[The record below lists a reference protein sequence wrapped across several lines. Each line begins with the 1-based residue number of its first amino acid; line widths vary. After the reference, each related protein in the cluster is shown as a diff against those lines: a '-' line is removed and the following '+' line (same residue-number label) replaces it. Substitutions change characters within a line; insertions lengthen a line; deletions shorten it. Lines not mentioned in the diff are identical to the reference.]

1 MKCCTSKTPNL
12 STPAKVETLKAS
24 AVIDG
29 SGNVNEKL
37 DSNWT
42 QCGKEWV
49 EIVTKGSREFFRD
62 RQVGEDITHQITMRW
77 SKRASKYTTKD
88 RLRLDGRKL
97 HIKNPPINVDENDR
111 WLVFECV
118 EVPVL

>member
-1 MKCCTSKTPNL
+1 MKCCLSNAKKLNTPV
-12 STPAKVETLKAS
+12 TVECHKKNAT
-24 AVIDG
+24 VDG
-29 SGNVNEKL
+29 SGNINEKL

-49 EIVTKGSREFFRD
+49 EIITKGSREFFRD
-62 RQVGEDITHQITMRW
+62 RQIGEDITHQITMRY
-77 SKRASKYTTKD
+77 SKRASGYTNLM

-97 HIKNPPINVDENDR
+97 HIANPPVNVDENNE

-118 EVPVL
+118 ETPVL